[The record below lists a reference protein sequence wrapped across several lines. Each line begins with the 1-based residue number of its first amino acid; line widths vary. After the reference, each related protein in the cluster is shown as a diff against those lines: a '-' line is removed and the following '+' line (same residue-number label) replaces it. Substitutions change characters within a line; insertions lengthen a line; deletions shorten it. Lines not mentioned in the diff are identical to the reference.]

1 MSESKQ
7 LSHAKDSGWIDLSR
21 LQTPFN
27 GENLSDPFFRCTG
40 LSIALNGVDFILSR
54 VQDPTPRK
62 VQILTFNSI
71 KDEWTLLC
79 TYDCPIDLEVGGI
92 RQLMF
97 VSDPSRNKLF
107 VFASNDLADDLNDR
121 IGYSIKCCDLST
133 NQWTALNGNCRFT
146 ENPKASRV
154 GTNAL
159 FVNGVCHSFMNYEP
173 EDSGS
178 LHNIKLMHSILDERA
193 GVLFK
198 QCIIDLDKHIG
209 QEVYPLFVQRLNS
222 ILLIQC
228 GSDRIHDPNN
238 WKQRDG
244 EIRIFKLDQQKWCK
258 VDGVSLPF
266 WIGSVV
272 LTADEKNVLMAG
284 WNDMFALDISD
295 ERNFKLNKLST
306 RTPVMRDDIWPTII
320 RMGDKLKSDK
330 LVIGWTRRILRRKK
344 EQHVE
349 LPPLHLLTLISTWIL
364 NQEIHY
370 IHEGINHDY
379 EEEYEHHVISMKRLL
394 EGSTDPEE

>member
-7 LSHAKDSGWIDLSR
+7 LTHAKDSGWTDLSR

-27 GENLSDPFFRCTG
+27 GENLSDPLFRCTG
-40 LSIALNGVDFILSR
+40 LSIALNGVDFLLSR
-54 VQDPTPRK
+54 VQDPTPGK
-62 VQILTFNSI
+62 VQILKFNSI

-107 VFASNDLADDLNDR
+107 VFAANDLADDLNDR

-133 NQWTALNGNCRFT
+133 NQMNQWTTLNEMCRFT

-159 FVNGVCHSFMNYEP
+159 FVNGECHLFINYEP
-173 EDSGS
+173 EDSGK
-178 LHNIKLMHSILDERA
+178 LQIIKLMHSILDERA
-193 GVLFK
+193 GVLLK
-198 QCIIDLDKHIG
+198 QCMIDLDKDIG

-244 EIRIFKLDQQKWCK
+244 EIWIFRLDQQKWCK
-258 VDGVSLPF
+258 VSGVSIPLG
-266 WIGSVV
+266 WICG
-272 LTADEKNVLMAG
+272 TH
-284 WNDMFALDISD
+284 F
-295 ERNFKLNKLST
+295 R
-306 RTPVMRDDIWPTII
+306 
-320 RMGDKLKSDK
+320 
-330 LVIGWTRRILRRKK
+330 
-344 EQHVE
+344 
-349 LPPLHLLTLISTWIL
+349 
-364 NQEIHY
+364 
-370 IHEGINHDY
+370 
-379 EEEYEHHVISMKRLL
+379 
-394 EGSTDPEE
+394 